1 MFSIEHEFYSTVV
14 TVIDEGNAP
23 LREDL
28 VVNSFEDCITLE
40 QFDPI
45 ENRVHKITFSISQMQ
60 DLAAAIELPEGL
72 YQRGEDGS

>member
-1 MFSIEHEFYSTVV
+1 MFSIEHEFDSTVV

-23 LREDL
+23 LREDI